1 MGYYSNILIISWPL
15 YFTIICIDRCIN
27 SNNTSHP
34 GISVIGR
41 TTSTY
46 IEPQTTNYFTLEEYG
61 ISDRNLKGVYLCIR
75 EVVKRI
81 VNYKNNNNSNEKE
94 KNKVIDDNKNIKDT
108 NTKTYLIINI
118 SCRYES
124 IPEEMINKDTILQL
138 GIDPFT
144 SSRSGIKTLTKPIAL
159 QLADKGIRVNA
170 IALGIISTHIYK
182 EAKEGHQQV
191 EKNKSK
197 IIPFRRTGKP
207 EEIAQIALFLST
219 DIASYITG
227 TIIYVDG
234 GLNLIHSSFFLESDL
249 ERD

>member
-15 YFTIICIDRCIN
+15 YFTIICIARCIN

-41 TTSTY
+41 TTSTS
-46 IEPQTTNYFTLEEYG
+46 IEPQRTNYFTLEEYG

-81 VNYKNNNNSNEKE
+81 VNYKNNNSNEKE
-94 KNKVIDDNKNIKDT
+94 KVIDDNKNIKDT

-191 EKNKSK
+191 EKNKGK
-197 IIPFRRTGKP
+197 IIPFKRTWYP

>member
-1 MGYYSNILIISWPL
+1 
-15 YFTIICIDRCIN
+15 
-27 SNNTSHP
+27 
-34 GISVIGR
+34 
-41 TTSTY
+41 
-46 IEPQTTNYFTLEEYG
+46 
-61 ISDRNLKGVYLCIR
+61 
-75 EVVKRI
+75 
-81 VNYKNNNNSNEKE
+81 
-94 KNKVIDDNKNIKDT
+94 
-108 NTKTYLIINI
+108 
-118 SCRYES
+118 
-124 IPEEMINKDTILQL
+124 MINKGTISQS

-159 QLADKGIRVNA
+159 QLADKEIRVNA
-170 IALGIISTHIYK
+170 IAPGIISTDIYK

-191 EKNKSK
+191 EKNRGN
-197 IIPFRRTGKP
+197 IIPFKRTVYP